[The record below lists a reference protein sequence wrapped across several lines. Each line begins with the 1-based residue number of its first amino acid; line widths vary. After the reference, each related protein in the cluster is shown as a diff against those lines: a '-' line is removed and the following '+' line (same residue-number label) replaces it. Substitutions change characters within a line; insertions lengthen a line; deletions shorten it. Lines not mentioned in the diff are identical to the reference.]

1 MLVVCWLQGFSL
13 ESACLLGIVQQQLA
27 TICHYCV
34 AQSYAA
40 IANTFHMY
48 IPPYSRGLLY
58 IVVLS
63 FNQATTFPQSF
74 PNFVLDSLFVASS
87 CCNVC
92 KIFAIT
98 LYQFWAKF
106 LLVLKGEERVE
117 GSKWDAHYCWHYF
130 GQNGIRSV
138 RSASSFWCRKVFLQA
153 LIVINIMYIH
163 FRCPYLWHFP
173 PPPTHTHTHT

>member
-1 MLVVCWLQGFSL
+1 MVNLANMLVVCWLQGFSL

-63 FNQATTFPQSF
+63 FNQATTFRQSF
-74 PNFVLDSLFVASS
+74 RNFVLASLFVASS

-98 LYQFWAKF
+98 LYQFRAIF
-106 LLVLKGEERVE
+106 LLVLKGEERDRCTE
-117 GSKWDAHYCWHYF
+117 GEREASEMHIIVDIISGKTEFGPLGLHLHFDAAKF
-130 GQNGIRSV
+130 S
-138 RSASSFWCRKVFLQA
+138 CR
-153 LIVINIMYIH
+153 
-163 FRCPYLWHFP
+163 R
-173 PPPTHTHTHT
+173 

>member
-1 MLVVCWLQGFSL
+1 MHIYTNITLNVVVNLANMLVVCWLQGFSL
-13 ESACLLGIVQQQLA
+13 ESACLLGIVKQQLA

-48 IPPYSRGLLY
+48 IPLYSRGLLY

-98 LYQFWAKF
+98 LYQFRAIF
-106 LLVLKGEERVE
+106 LLVLKGEERDRCTE
-117 GSKWDAHYCWHYF
+117 GRGKQVRCTLLLTLFRAKR
-130 GQNGIRSV
+130 NSV
-138 RSASSFWCRKVFLQA
+138 R
-153 LIVINIMYIH
+153 
-163 FRCPYLWHFP
+163 
-173 PPPTHTHTHT
+173 